1 MANRFQRL
9 FSLTPNIFTKGC
21 PIIIEAGAL
30 QKDTESGATIA
41 QIKMRN
47 IGEKAIASCKLSVKA
62 FENNGDEVEGV
73 SDFSYLDLNA
83 ARGAEFGTKVP
94 IILPDRTTRRFEV
107 DINEIVFM
115 DGSVQKMNNN
125 QWEPIPEHRKIEE
138 AINDKLL
145 AEQYKREVGGA
156 AELLPEKRD
165 GFFLCTC
172 GAVNLDSSDTCYRCG
187 NTYESLVKLIDNE
200 YLSKKLDERNKRIE
214 AENIE
219 KQQKNKKL
227 LKIAIAAGAILLI
240 LVIISSVL
248 QKNSAA
254 RDEAICASVAGHT
267 YEPDRGSQ
275 DFIFYSDGTV
285 DDGFTQTTY
294 YGVHKFGKDK
304 YGMTLNFSREVAT
317 TPRNDG
323 DYSYIITEIQ
333 GNQITEFVSTFHQ
346 NGQITYRLKY

>member
-9 FSLTPNIFTKGC
+9 FSLTPNIYTKGC

-83 ARGAEFGTKVP
+83 VRGTEFGTKVP

-115 DGSVQKMNNN
+115 DGSVLKMNNN

-156 AELLPEKRD
+156 AELLPEKKD

-187 NTYESLVKLIDNE
+187 NTYESLVKLIDND
-200 YLSKKLDERNKRIE
+200 YLSKEIDERNKRIE

-219 KQQKNKKL
+219 K
-227 LKIAIAAGAILLI
+227 
-240 LVIISSVL
+240 
-248 QKNSAA
+248 A
-254 RDEAICASVAGHT
+254 RLD
-267 YEPDRGSQ
+267 
-275 DFIFYSDGTV
+275 
-285 DDGFTQTTY
+285 
-294 YGVHKFGKDK
+294 
-304 YGMTLNFSREVAT
+304 
-317 TPRNDG
+317 
-323 DYSYIITEIQ
+323 
-333 GNQITEFVSTFHQ
+333 QITILSSDPGGLSRLIQVLPCFSIPDTWLIPFVS
-346 NGQITYRLKY
+346 